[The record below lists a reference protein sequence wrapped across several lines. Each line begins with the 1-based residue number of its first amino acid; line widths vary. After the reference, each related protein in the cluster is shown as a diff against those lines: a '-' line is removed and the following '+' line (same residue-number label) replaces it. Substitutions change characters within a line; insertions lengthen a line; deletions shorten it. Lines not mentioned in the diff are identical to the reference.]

1 MEEYNGVSKLKKC
14 KLVNGNEIHG
24 SRNRIESK
32 LNFDEWESYLEFTR
46 TLSPTVRAL
55 ED

>member
-1 MEEYNGVSKLKKC
+1 MESKFIGVGRSK
-14 KLVNGNEIHG
+14 
-24 SRNRIESK
+24 NRMESK